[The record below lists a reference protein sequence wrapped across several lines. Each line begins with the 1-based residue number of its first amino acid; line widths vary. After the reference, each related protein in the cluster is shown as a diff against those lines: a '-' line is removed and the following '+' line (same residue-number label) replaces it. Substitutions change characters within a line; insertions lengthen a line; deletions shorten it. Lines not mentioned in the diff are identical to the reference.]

1 MTILEPKQE
10 KKIFLKIYFFCKMLI
25 FQDFLKFSK
34 ILKSTVQYLCRD
46 ISNVKIGLYLRSSH
60 KKDWKTHFWPYSL
73 KKSKKWK
80 KKTRAP
86 PHFSVSFRQKN
97 FSENRT
103 TVAMCLAPPPS
114 PRHSKSSTPVYIL
127 KFSICLLSSYKNA
140 SFCVKAN
147 LGLKL
152 TSDLI
157 LECSIY

>member
-10 KKIFLKIYFFCKMLI
+10 KKIFKKIYFFCKMLI
-25 FQDFLKFSK
+25 FQDFSKFSK

-86 PHFSVSFRQKN
+86 PHFSVSFRQKKN
-97 FSENRT
+97 FENRT
-103 TVAMCLAPPPS
+103 TVAMRLDTPPS
-114 PRHSKSSTPVYIL
+114 PRHSKSSTPVYINMYTG
-127 KFSICLLSSYKNA
+127 SD
-140 SFCVKAN
+140 
-147 LGLKL
+147 
-152 TSDLI
+152 DLI
-157 LECSIY
+157 VHPSAPSPKRIPVVVGFPFF

>member
-10 KKIFLKIYFFCKMLI
+10 KKIFKKIYFFCKMLI

-86 PHFSVSFRQKN
+86 PHFSVSFRQKKN
-97 FSENRT
+97 FENRT
-103 TVAMCLAPPPS
+103 TVAMRLDPPPS
-114 PRHSKSSTPVYIL
+114 PRHNKSSTPVYMYVLLCKI
-127 KFSICLLSSYKNA
+127 SIGWNTSQ
-140 SFCVKAN
+140 
-147 LGLKL
+147 L
-152 TSDLI
+152 TYPSL
-157 LECSIY
+157 YV